1 MAYPQTSFD
10 TTATAPYA
18 GMKGD
23 STFDRVDSYVNEE
36 ASAEMEFGIMLQQGT
51 LANDAL
57 IPTGITNDFIGVL
70 LHSHAYAN
78 DTELGTTGLKPNVTL
93 NVMSKGRCWVT
104 VEEAVTPASNVLV
117 RCVTGTGTVMG
128 RFRDTADG
136 VTCLDISAYARFLTS
151 TSGAGVALLEFDITN
166 RRA

>member
-1 MAYPQTSFD
+1 MAFPQTTFD
-10 TTATAPYA
+10 VVQAVAFA

-23 STFDRVDSYVNEE
+23 ATFDRVDSFINEE
-36 ASAEMEFGIMLQQGT
+36 SAAEMEFGIMLQQGT
-51 LANDAL
+51 LSNDAL
-57 IPTGITNDFIGVL
+57 IPTGITNDLIGVL

-78 DTELGTTGLKPNVTL
+78 DTEIGTTGVKPNVTL
-93 NVMSKGRCWVT
+93 NVMSQGRCWVT
-104 VEEAVTPASNVLV
+104 TEETVTPASNVLV

-136 VTCLDISAYARFLTS
+136 VTCLDISAYARYLSS
-151 TSGAGVALLEFDITN
+151 TSGAGVALLEIDITN